1 MSEKTLSIFI
11 DESGDFGP
19 YQQHAPFYLVSMV
32 LHDQSFDL
40 TPHIQHHNQHLNLL
54 GWDYHAIHTGPLI
67 RRENQYSQWTLEER
81 KALFGSLFHLIRKLP
96 IHYITA
102 NIKKEENSDAV
113 AYTLKLS
120 KSIRVQLEAHK
131 EFFQQYDHIIV
142 YYDNGQIQLT
152 KILGAV
158 FGALVPQSEFRMVR
172 PIDYK
177 LFQVADLICTMELL
191 SLKDSSIQLSKWE
204 TQFFDSR
211 RTFQKNYLRPLQKK
225 KL

>member
-40 TPHIQHHNQHLNLL
+40 APHIQHHDQHLNLS
-54 GWDYHAIHTGPLI
+54 GWGYHAIHTGPLI

-120 KSIRVQLEAHK
+120 KAIRIQLEAHK